1 MLLKS
6 IKMQISQLFH
16 KKTTLCI
23 YFLLFG
29 AVLWNFFENMHQFH
43 NGDVTQMMNPL
54 KLSSLS
60 TWSAVMYYMMQF
72 YPLLLVIP
80 TASTYYDD
88 KNSKILNYIQSRV
101 GIRNYLIGKA
111 VSIFFITVILF
122 TVPFIT
128 EIIAYSITVPSLA
141 QGDPSNFQYFQTIE
155 NDNTLFLSKLYYF
168 NDYIYT
174 ILSIIIFG
182 IVTGIFAVF
191 NFFLTTIKIFKF
203 RVFVYFPIYILF
215 YLINIIGHFINYKYE
230 TNYFL
235 ILPLFAVP
243 ENANYGNYFIFC
255 ICLLIISTAILILKI
270 RESDI
275 V

>member
-6 IKMQISQLFH
+6 IKMQMSQLFH
-16 KKTTLCI
+16 KKTILCI

-60 TWSAVMYYMMQF
+60 TWSPVMYYMMQF

-88 KNSKILNYIQSRV
+88 KNSKILNYIQSRA
-101 GIRNYLIGKA
+101 GIRNYLVGKA
-111 VSIFFITVILF
+111 VSIFFITVFLF

-128 EIIAYSITVPSLA
+128 EIIAYSITVPFFA

-155 NDNTLFLSKLYYF
+155 KDSTLFLSQLYYF

-191 NFFLTTIKIFKF
+191 NFCITTIKIFNF
-203 RVFVYFPIYILF
+203 RVFVYFPIYVLF
-215 YLINIIGHFINYKYE
+215 YLINIIGQFINYKYE
-230 TNYFL
+230 INYFL

-243 ENANYGNYFIFC
+243 ENVNYGNYFIFC
-255 ICLLIISTAILILKI
+255 ICLLIISITILILKI